1 MKVLEVEVLESSS
14 RGFINVCV
22 LYLHS
27 LLLRSRLLIYFLFL
41 HTQDFCFCCLI
52 HNHFNVKPCYTVSI
66 FVTIWF
72 SNDIGIIVTTDPF
85 NLLCSARD
93 DIFFENNISLNPSW
107 DNYGNILLLNL
118 AFLWFKILNAFSSYQ
133 HLYPILKM
141 PNFIQFFITC
151 ITTFHV
157 SLQYL

>member
-1 MKVLEVEVLESSS
+1 MKVLEVKVLESSS
-14 RGFINVCV
+14 RGFIVVCV

-27 LLLRSRLLIYFLFL
+27 LLLRSRLLIYSLFL
-41 HTQDFCFCCLI
+41 HTHDFCFCCLI

-66 FVTIWF
+66 FTTIWF
-72 SNDIGIIVTTDPF
+72 LNDIGIIVTSYPF
-85 NLLCSARD
+85 NLLGSVKAE
-93 DIFFENNISLNPSW
+93 IFFENKISWNPPW
-107 DNYGNILLLNL
+107 NNFENILLLNL
-118 AFLWFKILNAFSSYQ
+118 AFLWFKILNAFSSYR
-133 HLYPILKM
+133 HLYSILKM